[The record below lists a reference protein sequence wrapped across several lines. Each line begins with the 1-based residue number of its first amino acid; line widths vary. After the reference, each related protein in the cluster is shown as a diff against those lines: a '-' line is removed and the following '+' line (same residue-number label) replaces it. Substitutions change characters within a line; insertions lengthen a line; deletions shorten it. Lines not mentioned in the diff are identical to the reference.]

1 MIASLDVGHERA
13 TGVGNRA
20 GRRERPLLGPRH
32 ERARGRKRPFPDI
45 PRFVTPAYMDAWYV
59 ADALLRGSDIPS
71 TKLRTIAR
79 NGDHADALYVLLFK
93 EASGRSSVADVRKA
107 VSETCPV
114 ELVESWVRVIM
125 YIRAPNRRSLA
136 SLVDAIHACDP
147 RSGIVMRLSRLTM
160 VGSHR
165 RTFANVIECAAIDN
179 PFLAAGLGAVLSDL
193 RSQVGPTRLIAKRD
207 RRRHRRHTYVR

>member
-1 MIASLDVGHERA
+1 M
-13 TGVGNRA
+13 
-20 GRRERPLLGPRH
+20 
-32 ERARGRKRPFPDI
+32 RPFAAI
-45 PRFVTPAYMDAWYV
+45 TRSVTLAYMDAWYV
-59 ADALLRGSDIPS
+59 ANALLRGSDIPS
-71 TKLRTIAR
+71 SKLRTIAR

-93 EASGRSSVADVRKA
+93 EISGRSSVADVRRA

-114 ELVESWVRVIM
+114 ELVDSWVRVIK

-147 RSGIVMRLSRLTM
+147 TSGIIMRLSTLSI

-179 PFLAAGLGAVLSDL
+179 PFLTAGLGDVLSDL
-193 RSQVGPTRLIAKRD
+193 RARVGPARLIAKRD
-207 RRRHRRHTYVR
+207 RRRHRRKTYVR